1 MATTRASLRNTEELA
16 MRRPSLLLIL
26 AIGLGLVVGA
36 CASPVSAPTVAADDQ
51 APTPTEATDGSDAT
65 DAPDPTD
72 AGGGGGEGEGG
83 APALADGPWTG
94 GQGRVIVSGGVDWT
108 VDEPITAD
116 RSETTEG
123 KTQLAFNSDDTYV
136 TIWIN
141 LIGVPFG
148 ASVTA
153 PGFNAR
159 GTDQC
164 DVTYSRADDSGIE
177 ATFSCAVDEFQSR
190 GMDNPPSD
198 TSSMVIEGTISA
210 SR

>member
-1 MATTRASLRNTEELA
+1 
-16 MRRPSLLLIL
+16 MRRPSLPLTLV
-26 AIGLGLVVGA
+26 IGLGLIVGA
-36 CASPVSAPTVAADDQ
+36 CASPVSAPTVATDED
-51 APTPTEATDGSDAT
+51 APTPTQATEGSDGT

-72 AGGGGGEGEGG
+72 AGGGGEGEGEGG

-94 GQGRVIVSGGVDWT
+94 GQGRVTVSGGVDWT

-116 RSETTEG
+116 RSETIDGE
-123 KTQLAFNSDDTYV
+123 TQLVYNSDDTFV

-141 LIGVPFG
+141 LTGVPFG

-153 PGFNAR
+153 PDFNAR
-159 GTDQC
+159 GTDDC

-177 ATFSCAVDEFQSR
+177 ATFSCAVDEFHSL
-190 GMDNPPSD
+190 GMENPPSD
-198 TSSMVIEGTISA
+198 TSSMMIEGTLSA